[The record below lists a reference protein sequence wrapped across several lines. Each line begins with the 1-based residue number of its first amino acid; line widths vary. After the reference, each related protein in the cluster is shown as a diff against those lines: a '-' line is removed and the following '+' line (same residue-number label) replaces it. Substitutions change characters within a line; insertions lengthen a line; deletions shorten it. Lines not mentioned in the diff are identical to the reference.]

1 MHALCTIVAKSIPTI
16 QRFIDDRCECRDWDY
31 AVIGG
36 RYDRIIP
43 VSKKVKDIY
52 EGMNFPFNNDEYAEN
67 GFPFHDIENNLNYK
81 YVSVARVRNIKRDE
95 VERLNSYHLIN
106 PFNPYSY
113 ILEED
118 NGCQGPEYL
127 VDNYGTD
134 ILMNFINDPRHSGY
148 YVAIVDYHF

>member
-16 QRFIDDRCECRDWDY
+16 HRFIDDRCECRDWDY

-81 YVSVARVRNIKRDE
+81 YVSVARIRNIKRDE

-127 VDNYGTD
+127 VDDYGTD

>member
-16 QRFIDDRCECRDWDY
+16 HRFIDDRCECRDWDY

-52 EGMNFPFNNDEYAEN
+52 EGMNFPFNNDDYAEN
-67 GFPFHDIENNLNYK
+67 GFPFHNIENNLNYK

-127 VDNYGTD
+127 VDDYGTD

>member
-16 QRFIDDRCECRDWDY
+16 HRFIDDRCECRDWDY

-52 EGMNFPFNNDEYAEN
+52 EGVNFPFNNDEYAEN
-67 GFPFHDIENNLNYK
+67 GFPFHNIENNLNYK
-81 YVSVARVRNIKRDE
+81 YVSVARIRNIKRDE

-127 VDNYGTD
+127 VDDYGTD
-134 ILMNFINDPRHSGY
+134 ILMNFVNDPRHSGY

>member
-16 QRFIDDRCECRDWDY
+16 HRFIDDRCECRDWDY

-81 YVSVARVRNIKRDE
+81 YVSVARIRNIKRDE

>member
-16 QRFIDDRCECRDWDY
+16 HRFIDDRCECRDWDY
-31 AVIGG
+31 AIIGG

-52 EGMNFPFNNDEYAEN
+52 EGMNFPFNNDDYAEN

-113 ILEED
+113 ILEEE

-127 VDNYGTD
+127 VDDYGTD
-134 ILMNFINDPRHSGY
+134 ILMNFVNDPRHSGY

>member
-16 QRFIDDRCECRDWDY
+16 HRFIDDRCECRDWDY

-67 GFPFHDIENNLNYK
+67 GFPFHNIENNLNYK
-81 YVSVARVRNIKRDE
+81 YVSIARIRNIKRDE
-95 VERLNSYHLIN
+95 VERLNSYNLIN
-106 PFNPYSY
+106 PFHPYSY

-134 ILMNFINDPRHSGY
+134 ILMDFINDPRHSGY

>member
-16 QRFIDDRCECRDWDY
+16 HRFIDDRCECRDWDY
-31 AVIGG
+31 ATIGG

-52 EGMNFPFNNDEYAEN
+52 EGMRFPFNNDDYAEN
-67 GFPFHDIENNLNYK
+67 GFPFHNIENNLNYK
-81 YVSVARVRNIKRDE
+81 YVSIARIRNIKRDE
-95 VERLNSYHLIN
+95 VERLNSYNLIN
-106 PFNPYSY
+106 PFHPYSY

>member
-16 QRFIDDRCECRDWDY
+16 HRFIDDRCECRDWDY

-67 GFPFHDIENNLNYK
+67 GFPFHNIENNLNYK

-127 VDNYGTD
+127 VDDYGTD

>member
-16 QRFIDDRCECRDWDY
+16 HRFIDDRCECRDWDY

-67 GFPFHDIENNLNYK
+67 GFPFHNIENNLNYK
-81 YVSVARVRNIKRDE
+81 YVSVARIRNIKRDE

-127 VDNYGTD
+127 VDDYGTD
-134 ILMNFINDPRHSGY
+134 MLMNFINDPRHSGY